1 MIILDV
7 SEDRTGLKVATRD
20 SSDYLT
26 TDQIFF
32 RIIQFYI
39 YLTNYKRKSHLLL
52 DTLYIVLK
60 KAIENK

>member
-26 TDQIFF
+26 TDQIFLESYNF
-32 RIIQFYI
+32 TYTSQITKENHTYYLIHYI
-39 YLTNYKRKSHLLL
+39 
-52 DTLYIVLK
+52 LY
-60 KAIENK
+60 